1 MVTLAILY
9 KKLARDIR
17 ASKWQFTAIVLLA
30 VVGMIFFVGLYSS
43 FQNLWRSIEGPYET
57 LNLAD
62 FTVKVYGAPLSV
74 IEEIKRINNIKAVE
88 GRLNIEVPIFKVGME
103 DEFFTG
109 RVITLP
115 RDRRPTVN
123 DVQVVEGAYFSSNSI
138 DEVIVEKAFADYK
151 GLRLDD
157 RLRLISGG
165 NQFEFTIKGIAV
177 SPEYLWPAKNLK
189 DHMPTVLRSWGVI
202 FLPEDQGQNILGL
215 DGQINEVAVTVVNQN
230 LRDDTVNEVRNIS
243 EPYNVAE
250 VVKRENQ
257 PSDKI
262 LHLMVGSLD
271 VLAPVLSGFF
281 LVVAGITTYVLL
293 ARMVSAQ
300 NVQIGTMRALGF
312 GKHPI
317 LAYYLSFAL
326 LIWAIS
332 SVVSIVLGQVATVL
346 LTNLFATRI
355 SLPILIID
363 FQLAPQAI
371 GVSLALVFL
380 MVAAIPPALSAAN
393 LNPSV
398 AMRPRAPKAGR
409 VVKID
414 SVLRLLRVKS
424 SRGKMLLRNLLRSRK
439 RSVSTVLG
447 IMFATSLV
455 VATSSFLDSF
465 DNVFKVY
472 DSVYAYDLQANF
484 ITPQSL
490 STIEDARRITGV
502 VAAEPIIEIPYHLR
516 RDGNEYSA
524 IIVGLNTNATL
535 YRLYN
540 VTGEP
545 TNIHSEGILLS
556 RLLKDKLGVQV
567 GDSIDLHFY
576 NQTSSVRVA
585 GFVNTPFGD
594 LAFLPIGKAQE
605 ITGSNNT
612 INGML
617 IKTDKQSEET
627 VKQEIYTF
635 PSVSR
640 ITSTSQQKQ
649 DNMEML
655 KVFNTFIWAIFTF
668 GILMAFAVVFN
679 ISSLNILE
687 RNREL
692 ATMRTIGMSMR
703 KITVLV
709 LLENALLG
717 LIGII
722 IGLFAG
728 NFLAKYF
735 FSFFTSDLFVVEAVT
750 YLSTYILGIVVIFV
764 ILLISSIPALRYVSR
779 LNLARTVKEQAT

>member
-115 RDRRPTVN
+115 RERRPTVN

-202 FLPEDQGQNILGL
+202 FLQEERGQNILGL

-281 LVVAGITTYVLL
+281 LIVAGITTYVLL

-300 NVQIGTMRALGF
+300 SLQIGTMRALGF
-312 GKHPI
+312 GKRPI
-317 LAYYLSFAL
+317 LVYYLSFAL

-424 SRGKMLLRNLLRSRK
+424 SRGKMLLRNLLRSRR

-447 IMFATSLV
+447 IMLATSLV

-465 DNVFKVY
+465 DYVFIVY
-472 DSVYAYDLQANF
+472 DNVYAYDLQVNF
-484 ITPQSL
+484 ITPQPLSL
-490 STIEDARRITGV
+490 VEDARAVAGV
-502 VAAEPIIEIPYHLR
+502 VTTEPIVEIPYHLR
-516 RDGNEYSA
+516 HDGKEYSA
-524 IIVGLNTNATL
+524 IIVGLDTNATL

-545 TNIHSEGILLS
+545 TNVNSGGILLS
-556 RLLKDKLGVQV
+556 RLLRDKLEVQV
-567 GDSIDLHFY
+567 GDSIDLHLY
-576 NQTSSVRVA
+576 NSTSSVTVA

-594 LAFLPIGKAQE
+594 IAFLPIGKAQE
-605 ITGSNNT
+605 ITGLNNT
-612 INGML
+612 INGVL
-617 IKTDKQSEET
+617 IKTDEQTEEA
-627 VKQEIYTF
+627 VKQEIFTF
-635 PSVSR
+635 PAVSR
-640 ITSTSQQKQ
+640 ITSTDQQKQ

-655 KVFNTFIWAIFTF
+655 KVFNTFIWAIFSF
-668 GILMAFAVVFN
+668 GILMAFAVVFS

-735 FSFFTSDLFVVEAVT
+735 FTFFTSDLFVVEAVT
-750 YLSTYILGIVVIFV
+750 YPSTYILGIAVIFGV
-764 ILLISSIPALRYVSR
+764 LLISSVPALRYISR
-779 LNLARTVKEQAT
+779 LNLARAVKEQAT

>member
-1 MVTLAILY
+1 MTILY

-17 ASKWQFTAIVLLA
+17 ASKWQFIAIVMLA
-30 VVGMIFFVGLYSS
+30 VIGMIFFVGLYSS
-43 FQNLWRSIEGPYET
+43 FQNLWQSIEAPYEA
-57 LNLAD
+57 LNFAD
-62 FTVKVYGAPLSV
+62 FTVKIYGAPSSI

-88 GRLNIEVPIFKVGME
+88 GRLNIEVPISRVGME
-103 DEFFTG
+103 NEFFTG

-115 RDRRPTVN
+115 HDRRPTVN
-123 DVQVVEGAYFSSNSI
+123 DVQVLEGGYFSSKSS
-138 DEVIVEKAFADYK
+138 DEVIVEKGFADYQM
-151 GLRLDD
+151 LRLEDK
-157 RLRLISGG
+157 LRLVSGN

-202 FLPEDQGQNILGL
+202 FLPEDEGQNILGV
-215 DGQINEVAVTVVNQN
+215 DEQINEVAVTVVNQT
-230 LRDDTVNEVRNIS
+230 LRDDTVNEVRNVL

-250 VVKRENQ
+250 VVKREDQ

-293 ARMVSAQ
+293 ARLVSAQ

-312 GKHPI
+312 GKRPI
-317 LAYYLSFAL
+317 LVYYLSFVL
-326 LIWAIS
+326 VVWAIS
-332 SVVSIVLGQVATVL
+332 SVVGIVLGQVATVL

-355 SLPILIID
+355 SLPIVLVY

-380 MVAAIPPALSAAN
+380 TVAAIPPALSAAN
-393 LNPSV
+393 LKPAL

-424 SRGKMLLRNLLRSRK
+424 SRGKMLLRNLLRSRR

-447 IMFATSLV
+447 IMLATSLV

-465 DNVFKVY
+465 DHVFKVY
-472 DSVYAYDLQANF
+472 DNVYAYDLQVNF

-490 STIEDARRITGV
+490 SIVEDASHVAGV
-502 VAAEPIIEIPYHLR
+502 VTAEPIVEIPYHLR
-516 RDGNEYSA
+516 RDGKEYSA
-524 IIVGLNTNATL
+524 IIVGLNTNAAL

-545 TNIHSEGILLS
+545 TNVNSGGILLS
-556 RLLKDKLGVQV
+556 RLLKDKLAVQV
-567 GDSIDLHFY
+567 GDSIDLHLF
-576 NQTSSVRVA
+576 NSTSVVEVA

-594 LAFLPIGKAQE
+594 IAFLPIGRAQE
-605 ITGSNNT
+605 ITGFNNT
-612 INGML
+612 INGVL
-617 IKTDKQSEET
+617 IKTDGQTEEA
-627 VKQEIYTF
+627 VKQEIFTF
-635 PSVSR
+635 PAVSR

-655 KVFNTFIWAIFTF
+655 KVFNAFIWAIFTF

-717 LIGII
+717 LIGIA
-722 IGLFAG
+722 IGLFLG
-728 NFLAKYF
+728 NYLAKYF